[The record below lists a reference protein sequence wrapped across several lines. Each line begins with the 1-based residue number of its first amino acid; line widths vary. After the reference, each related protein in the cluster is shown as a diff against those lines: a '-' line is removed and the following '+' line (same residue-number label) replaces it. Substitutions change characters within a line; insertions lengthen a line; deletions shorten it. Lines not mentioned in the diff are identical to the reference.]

1 MIRLFVALEI
11 PEEIKTKISEYK
23 SEVINNNSE
32 LHWETPDKF
41 HLTLKFLGDVEDELL
56 KPVSG
61 ALEFLTN
68 YERIECKL
76 TRFGF
81 FFKQGVPKILWI
93 GLWADK
99 ILFEIIEQ
107 LNRELI
113 KFSIPFE
120 ERKFKPHLTLLRI
133 KDKFPEQ
140 WVTKF
145 KNFNIP
151 ETIFTAG
158 NILLIQSELLP
169 GSSKYTVVK
178 KFNLK

>member
-1 MIRLFVALEI
+1 
-11 PEEIKTKISEYK
+11 
-23 SEVINNNSE
+23 
-32 LHWETPDKF
+32 
-41 HLTLKFLGDVEDELL
+41 
-56 KPVSG
+56 
-61 ALEFLTN
+61 
-68 YERIECKL
+68 
-76 TRFGF
+76 
-81 FFKQGVPKILWI
+81 
-93 GLWADK
+93 LWADK